1 MKQGEPGM
9 DFQYEVVND
18 VLVFEILNKR
28 ATVEISG
35 GVKNEL
41 LRQIDDGMNKVL
53 VNLENA
59 EYVDSSF
66 LGILVAGLKRATM
79 KDGDLKIMGLQPAVK
94 SMFELTRLYR
104 IFDIFDSK
112 EEALKSF

>member
-1 MKQGEPGM
+1 M
-9 DFQYEVVND
+9 DFRYEIHDD
-18 VLVFEILNKR
+18 VLIFEILNKR

-35 GVKNEL
+35 NVKNEL
-41 LRQIDDGMNKVL
+41 LKLIDEGKNKVII
-53 VNLENA
+53 NLEKA

-79 KDGDLKIMGLQPAVK
+79 KDGDLKIFGLQPAVK

-104 IFDIFDSK
+104 IFDIFNTR
-112 EEALKSF
+112 EEAVNSY

>member
-1 MKQGEPGM
+1 M
-9 DFQYEVVND
+9 DFHFEVVND
-18 VLVFEILNKR
+18 ILVFDILNKR

-35 GVKNEL
+35 NVKNEL
-41 LRQIDDGMNKVL
+41 LKQIDEGMNKVI
-53 VNLENA
+53 VNLEKA

-79 KDGDLKIMGLQPAVK
+79 KDGDLKIIGLQPAVK

-112 EEALKSF
+112 DEAIKSF

>member
-1 MKQGEPGM
+1 M
-9 DFQYEVVND
+9 DFHYEILDD
-18 VLVFEILNKR
+18 VLIFEILNKR

-35 GVKNEL
+35 NVKNEL
-41 LRQIDDGMNKVL
+41 LKLIDEGKNKVIIS
-53 VNLENA
+53 LEKA

-79 KDGDLKIMGLQPAVK
+79 KDGDLKIFGLQPAVK

-104 IFDIFDSK
+104 IFDIFNTR
-112 EEALKSF
+112 EEAVNSF

>member
-1 MKQGEPGM
+1 M
-9 DFQYEVVND
+9 DFQYKVVND
-18 VLVFEILNKR
+18 VLLFEILNKR

-35 GVKNEL
+35 SVKSEL
-41 LRQIDDGMNKVL
+41 LKQIDEGMNKVV
-53 VNLENA
+53 VNLEKS

-104 IFDIFDSK
+104 IFDIFDTK
-112 EEALKSF
+112 EEAINSF

>member
-1 MKQGEPGM
+1 MNFRYKIE
-9 DFQYEVVND
+9 DNI
-18 VLVFEILNKR
+18 LVFEILNKR

-35 GVKNEL
+35 NVKNEL
-41 LRQIDDGMNKVL
+41 LKQIEQGKNKVI
-53 VNLENA
+53 VNLNKA

-79 KDGDLKIMGLQPAVK
+79 KDGDLKIVGLQPAVK

-104 IFDIFDSK
+104 IFDIFNTN
-112 EEALKSF
+112 EEAINSF

>member
-1 MKQGEPGM
+1 M
-9 DFQYEVVND
+9 DFHYEILDD
-18 VLVFEILNKR
+18 VLIFEILNKR

-35 GVKNEL
+35 NVKNEL
-41 LRQIDDGMNKVL
+41 LKLIDEGKNKVIIS
-53 VNLENA
+53 LEKA

-79 KDGDLKIMGLQPAVK
+79 KDGDLKIFGLQPVVK

-104 IFDIFDSK
+104 IFDIFDTR
-112 EEALKSF
+112 EEAINSF